1 MEPKFQNSVKFDKQH
16 VDFDVYI
23 VKSELYA
30 SSESFFC
37 SKIAKVFSGEVP
49 HYNIWGPQGS
59 RDYSCYKTN
68 HKSNTYK
75 IIRFQFIGFL
85 LIYLETKILYFNI
98 ELMYTYFQ

>member
-1 MEPKFQNSVKFDKQH
+1 MEVKFQNSVKFDKQH

-49 HYNIWGPQGS
+49 HYNKWGPQGS
-59 RDYSCYKTN
+59 RDYSCYKTT
-68 HKSNTYK
+68 KV
-75 IIRFQFIGFL
+75 ILIRL
-85 LIYLETKILYFNI
+85 SDFNS
-98 ELMYTYFQ
+98 LDFC